1 MIIPFKQYLTHESRM
16 LGIKPHALYMRIVRR
31 KHPLPV
37 VQRDERNRI
46 KVVVSNRPE
55 HCRWVKHAELLLAAK
70 DAIRA
75 VYADQDV
82 DREQVVESLDELGEL
97 IETLLQQLPIS

>member
-31 KHPLPV
+31 KHPLPKV
-37 VQRDERNRI
+37 RRDEHNRI

-55 HCRWVKHAELLLAAK
+55 HCRWVKHDELVQAAK

-75 VYADQDV
+75 VYADQEV
-82 DREQVVESLDELGEL
+82 DREQTTESLDDLGEL
-97 IETLLQQLPIS
+97 IETLLQQIPI